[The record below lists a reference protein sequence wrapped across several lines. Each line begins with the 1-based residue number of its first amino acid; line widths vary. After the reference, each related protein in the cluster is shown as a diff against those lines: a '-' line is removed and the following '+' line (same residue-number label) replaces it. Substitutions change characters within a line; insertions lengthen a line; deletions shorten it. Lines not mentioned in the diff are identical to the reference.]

1 MILSKVIK
9 YGKEHYKFLN
19 MTILTKKQNA
29 HHVEY
34 YIGKVCLFKRFLTQ
48 RYLKKYFAE
57 LQKEILINR
66 ETIINSSQRLK
77 EEDIINY
84 INSNLENPEK
94 FELVKEIYNIFR
106 RNELFHFNKIAY
118 QRLSKAD
125 IAKTVNDFR
134 VRYPDKSLY
143 LMTDVDCKNV
153 NCDLV
158 DENRLETINNEHSFI
173 ILGFNNDEMARN
185 IIDKLKILN
194 LKYMPVVQVV
204 PMAEYYH
211 LDNAAMQVLLKE
223 AENNTRWHFC
233 HLDFQN
239 IFQALKATKN
249 LSGDYVEI
257 GTYKGDSARA
267 TLHYMK
273 EANIQRNS
281 YFLDTYEGFSYEE
294 AKKSND
300 ALWQNSH
307 TDTSMEQVREYLKDY
322 PEAILKK
329 ANIIT
334 DEFPKEIKRI
344 AVCNIDVDMY
354 DAIYAAL
361 NKVKDLIVPGGI
373 IISEDCGHSPALIG
387 GQKAVFEFIA
397 ENEKSF
403 IPVYLNSGQMFLIK
417 K

>member
-1 MILSKVIK
+1 
-9 YGKEHYKFLN
+9 

-84 INSNLENPEK
+84 ISSNLENSEK

-118 QRLSKAD
+118 QRLSEAD

-143 LMTDVDCKNV
+143 LMTDVDCKNI

-185 IIDKLKILN
+185 MIDKLKILN

-211 LDNAAMQVLLKE
+211 LDNTAMQVLLKE

-273 EANIQRNS
+273 E
-281 YFLDTYEGFSYEE
+281 
-294 AKKSND
+294 
-300 ALWQNSH
+300 
-307 TDTSMEQVREYLKDY
+307 
-322 PEAILKK
+322 

>member
-1 MILSKVIK
+1 M
-9 YGKEHYKFLN
+9 
-19 MTILTKKQNA
+19 
-29 HHVEY
+29 
-34 YIGKVCLFKRFLTQ
+34 LF
-48 RYLKKYFAE
+48 KKYFAE

-84 INSNLENPEK
+84 ISSNLENSEK

-118 QRLSKAD
+118 QRLSEAD

-143 LMTDVDCKNV
+143 LMTDVDCKNI

-185 IIDKLKILN
+185 MIDKLKILN

-211 LDNAAMQVLLKE
+211 LDNTAMQVLLKE

-273 EANIQRNS
+273 ETNIQRNS

-361 NKVKDLIVPGGI
+361 NKVKDLIVPGEI

>member
-34 YIGKVCLFKRFLTQ
+34 YIGKVCLFKRFLTH

-84 INSNLENPEK
+84 ISSNLENSEK

-118 QRLSKAD
+118 QRLSEAD

-143 LMTDVDCKNV
+143 LMTDVDCKNI

-185 IIDKLKILN
+185 MIDKLKILN

-211 LDNAAMQVLLKE
+211 LDNTAMQVLLKE
-223 AENNTRWHFC
+223 AENNTRWHFS
-233 HLDFQN
+233 
-239 IFQALKATKN
+239 K
-249 LSGDYVEI
+249 S
-257 GTYKGDSARA
+257 YK
-267 TLHYMK
+267 K
-273 EANIQRNS
+273 
-281 YFLDTYEGFSYEE
+281 F
-294 AKKSND
+294 
-300 ALWQNSH
+300 
-307 TDTSMEQVREYLKDY
+307 VR
-322 PEAILKK
+322 
-329 ANIIT
+329 
-334 DEFPKEIKRI
+334 
-344 AVCNIDVDMY
+344 
-354 DAIYAAL
+354 
-361 NKVKDLIVPGGI
+361 
-373 IISEDCGHSPALIG
+373 
-387 GQKAVFEFIA
+387 
-397 ENEKSF
+397 
-403 IPVYLNSGQMFLIK
+403 
-417 K
+417 